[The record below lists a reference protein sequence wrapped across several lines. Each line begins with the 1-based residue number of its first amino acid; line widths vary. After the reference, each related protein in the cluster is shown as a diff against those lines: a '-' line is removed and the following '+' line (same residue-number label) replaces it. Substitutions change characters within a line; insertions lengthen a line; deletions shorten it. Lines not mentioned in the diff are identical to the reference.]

1 MQKKK
6 GWQRPGYVKN
16 TSGSGRVR
24 KGMKEA
30 RASKRSNGVRVAR
43 GENTPQHIIA
53 CQGAA
58 VKGNIPQG
66 VSGGRRGSGG
76 ASGASTAATAAGHAS
91 EASTAGHAWGNERK
105 RAKAN
110 ARDARG
116 GEGVKKVNQD

>member
-16 TSGSGRVR
+16 TSGSGRVG

-30 RASKRSNGVRVAR
+30 RASRRSNGARVAR

-58 VKGNIPQG
+58 VKGDMPPGG
-66 VSGGRRGSGG
+66 VWGQERIGRGEWCEHSGDSGGVRVE
-76 ASGASTAATAAGHAS
+76 S
-91 EASTAGHAWGNERK
+91 EHK
-105 RAKAN
+105 
-110 ARDARG
+110 
-116 GEGVKKVNQD
+116 